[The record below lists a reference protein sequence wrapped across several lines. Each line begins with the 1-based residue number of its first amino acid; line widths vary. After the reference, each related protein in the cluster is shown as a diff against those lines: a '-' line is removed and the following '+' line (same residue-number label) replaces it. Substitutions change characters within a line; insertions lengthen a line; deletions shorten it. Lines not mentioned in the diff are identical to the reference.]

1 MTTPSTE
8 SDRIA
13 LNLSAPGRR
22 PWTRA
27 RIAQLSDDAIW
38 ALLESDTL
46 TNAEITNAESELDTR
61 DYDASDPASPQNTA
75 MDARDNTYESR
86 YA

>member
-1 MTTPSTE
+1 MFKGQDGSVFVNVNPP
-8 SDRIA
+8 A
-13 LNLSAPGRR
+13 AR

-46 TNAEITNAESELDTR
+46 TDDEITSAEDELDTR